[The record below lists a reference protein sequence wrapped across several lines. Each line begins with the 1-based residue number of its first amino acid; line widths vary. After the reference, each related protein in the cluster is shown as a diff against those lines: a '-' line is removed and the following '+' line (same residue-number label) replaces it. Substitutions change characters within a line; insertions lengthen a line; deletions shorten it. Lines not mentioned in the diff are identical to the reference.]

1 MKGCFFLHR
10 RFAYIGHFIAC
21 FLKDKYG
28 VEEFCSYVAMR
39 DTFEFLRSQRDIQY
53 SALLLDEEIHKGY
66 VNEKV
71 DYGFLAELEKKYGL
85 PNLWPYLAADRIL
98 MSSQLIRE
106 YPYNKPRYSHEDM
119 LKILQVKAR
128 AIEAFL
134 NKEKP
139 DFLFTSEALGG
150 VGNFLLYQIAKK
162 MGIKT
167 IVVMVPYLPSMVSLS
182 ETYNGLSWAEALF
195 KNRKNQIIGQKY
207 LNEARKLLKE
217 FREQPKTY
225 SVAYNSPK
233 FRNIFKSASWF
244 LKLIAAHFN
253 SPAKG
258 DYTYAH
264 PWDYFKDRVARKFD
278 HFLGRADLYDPM
290 IAGEDFAYFPLH
302 YEPEISLSLWAPF
315 VTDQIN
321 LVRQVAR
328 SLPVSYKLYVKEHPQ
343 MVPYRRRA
351 YYKELKKIP
360 NVKLIPPGT
369 SPFELMQKAKLVV
382 NISASSGWQAV
393 LLKKPVVTF
402 GNIFYNQLSFVK
414 KCGAME
420 QLPEL
425 VKTQLENFAYDEE
438 ELVSMVAAILQ
449 ESAPVDLLYLW
460 EHEYSD
466 SERKKRLEPLAD
478 LLAKKLNLA

>member
-39 DTFEFLRSQRDIQY
+39 DTFKFLRSQKDIQY

-98 MSSQLIRE
+98 MSSQFIRE

-119 LKILQVKAR
+119 LRILQVKAR

-150 VGNFLLYQIAKK
+150 VGNLLLYQIAKK

-167 IVVMVPYLPSMVSLS
+167 IAVMVPYLPGIVSLS
-182 ETYNGLSWAEALF
+182 ETYNGLSWAENLF
-195 KNRKNQIIGQKY
+195 KNRKNQVIGQKY

-225 SVAYNSPK
+225 SAIYNSPK

-253 SPAKG
+253 SPARG

-315 VTDQIN
+315 ITDQIN

-328 SLPVSYKLYVKEHPQ
+328 SLPVHYKLYVKEHPD
-343 MVPYRRRA
+343 MIPYRRRA

-360 NVKLIPPGT
+360 NVKLIPPNT
-369 SPFELMQKAKLVV
+369 SAFELMQKAKLVT
-382 NISASSGWQAV
+382 NISASSGWQAA
-393 LLKKPVVTF
+393 LLRKPVITF

-438 ELVSMVAAILQ
+438 ELVSLVAAILQ